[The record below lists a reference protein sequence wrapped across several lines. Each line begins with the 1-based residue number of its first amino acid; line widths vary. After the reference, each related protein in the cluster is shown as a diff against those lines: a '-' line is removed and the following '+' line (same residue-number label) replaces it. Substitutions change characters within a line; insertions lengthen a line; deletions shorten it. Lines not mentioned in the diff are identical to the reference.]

1 MTARHTVAALGAAM
15 ILSAAAAEAADGILI
30 AQKMTSATGT
40 VTTHQIEIEKT
51 RMRAESEAAGRKMKM
66 IFDGTAQVM
75 RTIDDDA
82 KSYTEMSKADME
94 KMSAQMSG
102 AMAQMQEQMKNMPPE
117 ARKRMEAAMQGR
129 GVPGGAAAAP
139 TEYKKVG
146 TDKVGK
152 WTCDKYEG
160 TRGGEKVSEL
170 CTVRAGDARLH
181 AGRLRGHQADGGVLL
196 EAGAAGRRSDV
207 PDRIASRQRLLRAA
221 GPHRDLPQRRA
232 QLHVG
237 DHRRQPAELSRLDLR
252 GAGGLHQA
260 RHDGRSRTRTAVIRK
275 KPRSP
280 VVS

>member
-1 MTARHTVAALGAAM
+1 MTARDTVAALGAAM

-117 ARKRMEAAMQGR
+117 TRKRMEAAMQGR
-129 GVPGGAAAAP
+129 GTPGGAAATP
-139 TEYKKVG
+139 TEYKKIG

-160 TRGGEKVSEL
+160 TRAGEKVSEL
-170 CTVRAGDARLH
+170 CTVAPATLGFTP
-181 AGRLRGHQADGGVLL
+181 ADFEVTRQMAEFFSKLVPQGSEQMFRIGSPAANGFSGLPVRTVIFRN
-196 EAGAAGRRSDV
+196 GAPSFTMEITD
-207 PDRIASRQRLLRAA
+207 ASRQNFPDSIFAVPA
-221 GPHRDLPQRRA
+221 GYTKRDMMGGRGR
-232 QLHVG
+232 G
-237 DHRRQPAELSRLDLR
+237 RQ
-252 GAGGLHQA
+252 
-260 RHDGRSRTRTAVIRK
+260 
-275 KPRSP
+275 
-280 VVS
+280 

>member
-15 ILSAAAAEAADGILI
+15 MLSAGTSAAADGILF

-51 RMRAESEAAGRKMKM
+51 RMRAESEAAGRKMTM

-75 RTIDDDA
+75 RTVDDAA

-102 AMAQMQEQMKNMPPE
+102 AMAQMQETMKNMPPE

-129 GVPGGAAAAP
+129 GAPGGAAATP

-170 CTVRAGDARLH
+170 CTVPPATLGFTA
-181 AGRLRGHQADGGVLL
+181 ADFEVTRQMAEFFSKLMPQGGEQMFRIGSPTANGFSGLPVRTVIFRN
-196 EAGAAGRRSDV
+196 GAPSFTSEITD
-207 PDRIASRQRLLRAA
+207 ASRQNFPDSIFAVPT
-221 GPHRDLPQRRA
+221 GYTKRDMMGGRGR
-232 QLHVG
+232 G
-237 DHRRQPAELSRLDLR
+237 RQ
-252 GAGGLHQA
+252 
-260 RHDGRSRTRTAVIRK
+260 
-275 KPRSP
+275 
-280 VVS
+280 